1 MEVITID
8 SRAYHE
14 IVGRIEE
21 ISYFIKAHVKD
32 YDMRQ
37 KTVPEPMLSSRDV
50 AQVLHVSMRTLQRMR
65 TEGRIAY
72 CMVHGCCRYS
82 MKEVRRVIDGGSIRA
97 SPSGLDELTENM
109 KLRTAGKHSQNQQP

>member
-21 ISYFIKAHVKD
+21 ISSFIKAHAKG
-32 YDMRQ
+32 YDMQQ
-37 KTVPEPMLSSRDV
+37 KTVSKPLLNSREV
-50 AQVLHVSMRTLQRMR
+50 ATILHVSMRTLQRMR

-72 CMVHGCCRYS
+72 CMVHGCCRYH
-82 MKEVRRVIDGGSIRA
+82 MNEVRRVIDSGSIRSPA
-97 SPSGLDELTENM
+97 SLDELAANL
-109 KLRTAGKHSQNQQP
+109 KLRTAGNRSKRHLP